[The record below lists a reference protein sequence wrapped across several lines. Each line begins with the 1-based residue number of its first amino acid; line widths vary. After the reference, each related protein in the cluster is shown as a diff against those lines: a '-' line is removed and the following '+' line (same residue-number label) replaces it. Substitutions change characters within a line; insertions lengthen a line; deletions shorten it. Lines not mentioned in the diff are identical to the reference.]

1 MIRKFVI
8 ILISTLSLVGC
19 LEKEPIEQLGIINAR
34 GIDIIE
40 DDLIKAT
47 LVIYQFSSQTNQ
59 ITRIRNGIGKT
70 LKGATEDAEHES
82 AFRLTPGKIKLGMFG
97 KETAEQGI
105 LPYLD
110 TIIRDARM
118 ADMMYLA
125 LSETTA
131 NDILTINDT
140 PLSMDIGRYLY
151 NLIKND
157 TNDHNIPRKTVRDFL
172 RIYYDIGQDNVL
184 PIFIIQNG
192 MPKQKA
198 IAVLRDDQYVGDI
211 SNKQAIYINLVNR
224 KVKRQLFEL
233 SLPIEPFNNHLEN
246 RETHI
251 NRDIIHTTYRIEN
264 SKSKTKVIDA
274 DRLLFETDVNV
285 TMRLLE
291 QTAGLIVDSKHVME
305 ILEREAE
312 KKMTR
317 ELEQLLTQLQELN
330 ADPFGYGKYFR
341 VKQKGGKLTREKWRE
356 KFPNIKVNFKVNV
369 DIIRHGVVE

>member
-1 MIRKFVI
+1 
-8 ILISTLSLVGC
+8 
-19 LEKEPIEQLGIINAR
+19 
-34 GIDIIE
+34 
-40 DDLIKAT
+40 
-47 LVIYQFSSQTNQ
+47 
-59 ITRIRNGIGKT
+59 
-70 LKGATEDAEHES
+70 
-82 AFRLTPGKIKLGMFG
+82 
-97 KETAEQGI
+97 
-105 LPYLD
+105 
-110 TIIRDARM
+110 
-118 ADMMYLA
+118 
-125 LSETTA
+125 
-131 NDILTINDT
+131 
-140 PLSMDIGRYLY
+140 
-151 NLIKND
+151 
-157 TNDHNIPRKTVRDFL
+157 TVRDFL

-291 QTAGLIVDSKHVME
+291 QTAGLIVDRKHVME